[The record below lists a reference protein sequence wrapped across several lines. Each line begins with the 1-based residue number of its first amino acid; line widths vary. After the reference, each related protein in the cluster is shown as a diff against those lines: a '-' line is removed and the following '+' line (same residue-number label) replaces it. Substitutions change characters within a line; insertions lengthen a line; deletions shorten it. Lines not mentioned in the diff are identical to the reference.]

1 MSKLQI
7 SAIMAGIA
15 AMVATG
21 CTVKGSQDKTG
32 VMSKENVEENVREF
46 VYPLPT
52 AFEVTEMLNR
62 IDAAYI
68 LDICNPKD
76 NVDKYV
82 TEAKRAM
89 NMGVYSAD
97 LCYASTYNQQSNVME
112 YTQTIRGLVDA
123 LDMTQAVDPELATK
137 MEDNENNKEAMTE
150 LISNSFYD
158 SYDYLNKHGR
168 GPVSLMIVAGSWVE
182 GLYIATH
189 ISDDTFDNKEM
200 VKILLSQKE
209 PLEKLVKL
217 LDQNLNNA
225 NVKELRDQLEP
236 LNLIYSKTDANS
248 ITEESMQEIKKEADK
263 VRSVIVKP

>member
-1 MSKLQI
+1 MKKIEAVML
-7 SAIMAGIA
+7 MACA
-15 AMVATG
+15 ASMVVTG
-21 CTVKGSQDKTG
+21 CTVKGSQEKTG

-68 LDICNPKD
+68 LDICNAKD

-97 LCYASTYNQQSNVME
+97 LCYASTYNQQANVME

-158 SYDYLNKHGR
+158 SYDYLNKHSR

-209 PLEKLVKL
+209 PLEKLVGL
-217 LDQNLNNA
+217 LDQNLGDSNI
-225 NVKELRDQLEP
+225 KELRALLEP
-236 LNLIYSKTDANS
+236 LNAIYSKTDANS
-248 ITEESMQEIKKEADK
+248 ITEDSMQAIKREAD
-263 VRSVIVKP
+263 VARGVIVKP